1 MTTDLAP
8 VASSELALSPSQTYW
23 TEPQLATLRQIGLE
37 NTTRGDL
44 MVFHHVCKRTGLD
57 PFAKQIHMIERQGK
71 WTIQTG
77 IDGFRLVARR
87 AVDTTGE
94 TLGYADTL
102 WCGADGKW
110 TDVWL
115 TDDPP
120 AAAKVTVLRNGQPY
134 PAIALY
140 REYVG
145 LKRDGKPNSMW
156 TGKPALMLAKCAEA
170 LALRKAFPQDL
181 SGLYT
186 SDEMQASTPPTI
198 HVDMAEVLAHVTIA
212 QDEDE
217 VRAVWREYAPRLTDA
232 QRATLTDASKIRI
245 EQLHDD
251 EPAHDPETGEISDD
265 GIEDAVLVD
274 DEPHE
279 TPAPTASGSA
289 RGPLGRDIATRPAS
303 DKQIGFLTGLARKA
317 GHIDLDAYLDSA
329 AAADVLGGTP
339 SEPLTDGHARLLIDA
354 LKAEL

>member
-1 MTTDLAP
+1 MTTDLVP
-8 VASSELALSPSQTYW
+8 VAASDLALSHDQTYW
-23 TEPQLATLRQIGLE
+23 TDPQLGVLRQLGLE
-37 NTTRGDL
+37 NATRPDL

-87 AVDTTGE
+87 AVDVTGE
-94 TLGYADTL
+94 TLGYLDAL

-115 TDDPP
+115 SDEPP
-120 AAAKVTVLRNGQPY
+120 AAAKATVLRNGQPY

-186 SDEMQASTPPTI
+186 SDEMQASSHPT
-198 HVDMAEVLAHVTIA
+198 VEVNMAEVLAYVAAA
-212 QDEDE
+212 QTEDE
-217 VRAVWREYAPRLTDA
+217 VRAVWREYAARLTDA
-232 QRATLTDASKIRI
+232 QRATLTESSKIRI
-245 EQLHDD
+245 DQLHDD
-251 EPAHDPETGEISDD
+251 TPPHDPETGEIADD

-274 DEPHE
+274 DEPQE
-279 TPAPTASGSA
+279 QAPTATGGT
-289 RGPLGRDIATRPAS
+289 RGPLGRDIATRPATA
-303 DKQIGFLTGLARKA
+303 KQIGFLEDLAKKA
-317 GHIDLDAYLDSA
+317 GHLDLTAYLDSKA
-329 AAADVLGGTP
+329 CESVLGGAP
-339 SEPLTDGHARLLIDA
+339 SDPLTDGHARLLIDA
-354 LKAEL
+354 LKAEAA